1 MQKETNNTRAIHI
14 RQKKRSRKPIRHD
27 LRIMIL
33 IIKMPRGG
41 VGVIPMNASDS
52 CLVLPMPRDTKDIGV
67 LTFIVL

>member
-33 IIKMPRGG
+33 INKMLRGG
-41 VGVIPMNASDS
+41 AGVNPMNAAIA
-52 CLVLPMPRDTKDIGV
+52 V
-67 LTFIVL
+67 